1 MEINVNHV
9 AKLAKLSLAPEE
21 ATEMEAKLSSIL
33 EYVSH
38 LQEVDTSGVDA
49 NAYLTTA
56 TNVFRA
62 DAVNMPDGQAAAVR
76 GAFPKAVGTALEV
89 PAIFDK

>member
-9 AKLAKLSLAPEE
+9 AKLAKLFLTE
-21 ATEMEAKLSSIL
+21 AEAQEMEAKLGSIL

-56 TNVFRA
+56 TNVFRDDVVQMA
-62 DAVNMPDGQAAAVR
+62 PGQAEQVR
-76 GAFPKAVGTALEV
+76 GAFPKLAGTALEV

>member
-1 MEINVNHV
+1 MDINVNHV
-9 AKLAKLSLAPEE
+9 AKLAKLSLSEAE

-33 EYVSH
+33 DYVSH

-56 TNVFRA
+56 TNVFREDVVQTA
-62 DAVNMPDGQAAAVR
+62 PDQAAKVR
-76 GAFPKAVGTALEV
+76 ASFPKSAGTALEV